1 MGKQGKRINENED
14 RIREKNDK
22 TLKIKDNIRKTRE
35 RRIRRWN
42 KRQYKENKGKG
53 QRKIED
59 GIKGKRKKSR

>member
-14 RIREKNDK
+14 RIREKKDK
-22 TLKIKDNIRKTRE
+22 TLKIKDNIRKTGE

>member
-14 RIREKNDK
+14 RIREKKDK

-42 KRQYKENKGKG
+42 KRQYKESKGKG